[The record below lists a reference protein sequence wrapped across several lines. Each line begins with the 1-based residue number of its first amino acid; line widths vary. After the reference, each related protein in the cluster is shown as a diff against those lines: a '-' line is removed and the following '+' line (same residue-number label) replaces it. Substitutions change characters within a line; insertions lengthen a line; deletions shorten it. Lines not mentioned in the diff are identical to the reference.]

1 MHFVY
6 VLQNTNTSVCVY
18 VCAHEPLCVRS
29 EHRGREEDRRKLE
42 KMQHCVGV
50 SKVHSTVSFCSSA
63 GKPGD
68 IRFSPSIHQ
77 SVGKTYWKAWSPWR
91 TIVPQRWF
99 RTTTKKKPLVVLTL
113 NSGTERLKDCC
124 STQYT
129 PEQRG
134 RRQWDEISSSFTL
147 KQKSVIKPSAVDPY
161 VWSKTENGSLFLAI
175 HLTLWKRHW
184 PQLFFFMAT

>member
-6 VLQNTNTSVCVY
+6 VLQNTNTSVCVC

-63 GKPGD
+63 GKPGN

-77 SVGKTYWKAWSPWR
+77 SVGKTYWK
-91 TIVPQRWF
+91 Q
-99 RTTTKKKPLVVLTL
+99 TTTKKNKTLVVLTL

-134 RRQWDEISSSFTL
+134 RRQWDEISSSFIL